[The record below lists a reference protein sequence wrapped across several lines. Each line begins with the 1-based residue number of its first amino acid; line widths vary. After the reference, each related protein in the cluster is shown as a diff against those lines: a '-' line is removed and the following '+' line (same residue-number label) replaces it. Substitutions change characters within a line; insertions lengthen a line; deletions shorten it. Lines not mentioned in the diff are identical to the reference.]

1 MMETVNKKI
10 QRVLQANGYNE
21 KQFKYIRSTAD
32 NMVFKHNKT
41 GKLVDFRY

>member
-1 MMETVNKKI
+1 MKTANKKV
-10 QRVLQANGYNE
+10 QQVLQANGVNE
-21 KQFKYIRSTAD
+21 RQFKYVSQTAS